1 MLKIGNIELGDF
13 PLFLAPME
21 DVTDPS
27 YRIICKELGAD
38 MLYTEFISSEG
49 LIRDALKSQE
59 KLDFSE
65 EESPVGIQIF
75 GHLEESMVEAA
86 RIAEEA
92 EPDLIDINWGCP
104 AKKVVSKCA
113 GSGMLQD
120 VPRLVKITE
129 AVVKSVDLPVTAK
142 TRLGWDENSKPIV
155 DLALRLQDIGIKAL
169 TIHGRTRAQ
178 LYKGEADWTLIGEIA
193 NHPDIHIPIIG
204 NGDITT
210 PQKAVEYKEKYGV
223 DGIMVGRGAIGYPWI
238 FRDIKHYARTGE
250 ILPPPDVEERVRVCR
265 RHLQQS
271 LDWKGE
277 RRGVNEMRKHYTQYF
292 KGLRDI
298 KPFRMRLVTEDNPE
312 NIQMILDEILQH
324 YK

>member
-1 MLKIGNIELGDF
+1 MLKIGTIELDEF

-21 DVTDPS
+21 NVTDPS

-38 MLYTEFISSEG
+38 VVYTEFISSEG

-59 KLDFSE
+59 KLDFNE

-86 RIAEEA
+86 QIAEEA
-92 EPDLIDINWGCP
+92 GPDLVDINWGCP
-104 AKKVVSKCA
+104 VKKVVTKCA

-120 VPRLVKITE
+120 IPKLVSITE
-129 AVVKSVDLPVTAK
+129 AVVKSVNLPVTAK
-142 TRLGWDENSKPIV
+142 TRLGWDDTSKPIV

-178 LYKGEADWTLIGEIA
+178 LYKGEADWSLIGEVA

-204 NGDITT
+204 NGDITS
-210 PQKAVEYKEKYGV
+210 PEKAVEYKERYGV

-238 FRDIKHYARTGE
+238 FRDIKHYAKTGE
-250 ILPPPDVEERVRVCR
+250 LLPPPDAAERVRVCR

-277 RRGVNEMRKHYTQYF
+277 RRGINEMRKHYSQYF

-298 KPFRMRLVTEDNPE
+298 KPFRQRLVTESNPE
-312 NIQMILDEILQH
+312 VIQSILNEILEQ
-324 YK
+324 YT

>member
-65 EESPVGIQIF
+65 EESPLGIQIF